1 MSVNK
6 VNMENKKCCKQ
17 NTDLECNIQ
26 TIQEKT
32 DDENKLYK
40 FYPLILT
47 FIFIIGGACIS
58 QYNFDTWKW
67 NEFMKNLMGIM
78 LITFSYLKLLNP
90 SGFKKSFSN
99 YDYLAKY
106 VPIYGYIYPLIEL
119 TLGLLYII
127 EVFPII
133 INSLVIVIFT
143 FNLIQVGI
151 VIYQGKKLECACMGS
166 LGLKLPLSWVT
177 ILEDLFMIIMAIIML
192 SI

>member
-1 MSVNK
+1 
-6 VNMENKKCCKQ
+6 MENKKCCKQ

-32 DDENKLYK
+32 DDENKKCCKQNTDLKCNIQTTQEKIDDESKLYK

-47 FIFIIGGACIS
+47 FIFIIGGAGIS

-119 TLGLLYII
+119 TLGILYII
-127 EVFPII
+127 EVFPISI
-133 INSLVIVIFT
+133 AKFISIHQKKYFHNDPVNLYVRKDHLEPLIFQCY
-143 FNLIQVGI
+143 F
-151 VIYQGKKLECACMGS
+151 
-166 LGLKLPLSWVT
+166 
-177 ILEDLFMIIMAIIML
+177 D
-192 SI
+192 

>member
-1 MSVNK
+1 
-6 VNMENKKCCKQ
+6 MEDEKCCKQ
-17 NTDLECNIQ
+17 NKDLECNTQ
-26 TIQEKT
+26 TVQ
-32 DDENKLYK
+32 ENKDNENKFYK

-58 QYNFDTWKW
+58 QYNFDIWKW
-67 NEFMKNLMGIM
+67 KVFMKNLMGIM

-106 VPIYGYIYPLIEL
+106 VPIYGYIYPFLEL
-119 TLGLLYII
+119 VLGLLYIVEI
-127 EVFPII
+127 FPIL
-133 INSLVIVIFT
+133 INSLVIIIFT

-151 VIYQGKKLECACMGS
+151 VLYQGKELECACMGS

-177 ILEDLFMIIMAIIML
+177 ILEDVFMIIMAIVML
-192 SI
+192 LI